1 MLIVLIGFWYSCPQ
15 GQASRNFGEDESHPC
30 FLSTD
35 TTSCVKSIDAASCIK
50 SIYVC
55 VEEEG

>member
-1 MLIVLIGFWYSCPQ
+1 MLIGLIGFWHSGPW
-15 GQASRNFGEDESHPC
+15 GQASVNFGEDDSHPC
-30 FLSTD
+30 FLSID
-35 TTSCVKSIDAASCIK
+35 TTSCVKSIDATSCIK